1 MKTQENSKTVKLY
14 TGSYNAPVL
23 TGDGSAYQG
32 NGEGICLWSFDEETG
47 GLEKQESYGQAL
59 NASWLTFSPDCR
71 LLYAVNELDDYQGT
85 HGGALCAYKIE
96 DDGRLA
102 MINILPVMGA
112 APCHLSCDEQ

>member
-71 LLYAVNELDDYQGT
+71 LLYAVNEL
-85 HGGALCAYKIE
+85 LS
-96 DDGRLA
+96 
-102 MINILPVMGA
+102 
-112 APCHLSCDEQ
+112 APPCVP

>member
-71 LLYAVNELDDYQGT
+71 LLYAVNEAGYDKHTACHGCGT
-85 HGGALCAYKIE
+85 
-96 DDGRLA
+96 
-102 MINILPVMGA
+102 
-112 APCHLSCDEQ
+112 LSCKLR